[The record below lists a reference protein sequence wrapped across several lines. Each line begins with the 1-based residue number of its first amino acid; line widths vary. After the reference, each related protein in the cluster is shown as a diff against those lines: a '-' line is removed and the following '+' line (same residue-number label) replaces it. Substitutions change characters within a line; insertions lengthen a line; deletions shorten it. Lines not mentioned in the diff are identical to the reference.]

1 MEVSMAGKRNVY
13 FTVAV
18 IGIFVWFEGWTLFFT
33 SLSKIIITAVLPLSF
48 FSGGTVD
55 LFIQAVIEYGET
67 VILLL
72 VLSQCMSGK
81 EKIWAGYK
89 KSLYLLAVLGVI
101 PERYLILLLNY
112 IMFSYGASVLEI
124 IVGAAAAKLLYVF
137 SMMVFLYRLSVT
149 RGEQAFHKGIRDQKH
164 FIIAAAVTVC
174 IAVLCSAKEWQDYQ
188 RIMNGWVEMGS
199 CGMFDL
205 VTAARPHYSVI
216 NQWILPYLTRIC
228 AVLYLMPVKKEIEK
242 DVPEEC
248 FVKWQ

>member
-1 MEVSMAGKRNVY
+1 MAGKRNVY
-13 FTVAV
+13 FTIAV

-33 SLSKIIITAVLPLSF
+33 GLSKIIIKAVLPLPF
-48 FSGGTVD
+48 FSGSTVD

-72 VLSQCMSGK
+72 VLSQCML
-81 EKIWAGYK
+81 EKGERRARYK
-89 KSLYLLAVLGVI
+89 KSLYLYSALGVF

-124 IVGAAAAKLLYVF
+124 IVGTAAAKLLYIF
-137 SMMVFLYRLSVT
+137 SIMVFVCRLTVN
-149 RGEQAFHKGIRDQKH
+149 RGEQAFHKGIPDQKY

-199 CGMFDL
+199 YGMFDL

-242 DVPEEC
+242 EVPEEC